1 MGAGGIELWRLKNQQ
16 QQLDPTG
23 TYTAGID
30 PLKEHELLRN
40 ILQSL
45 QQQPVMPPM
54 QSGGMPF
61 APITS
66 QPGTSPPM
74 GPPMTGRTR
83 MPVYS
88 PAPTGPMSQMAYQM
102 AGIPAGRDPMDI
114 LRTIQPARRAP

>member
-1 MGAGGIELWRLKNQQ
+1 MGMGGYPYWRLKQQQ

-23 TYTAGID
+23 SHTAGVD
-30 PLKEHELLRN
+30 PYTEYSLLQN

-54 QSGGMPF
+54 QSGGIPF

-66 QPGTSPPM
+66 QPGT
-74 GPPMTGRTR
+74 GPPMAPPMMGRTR

-88 PAPTGPMSQMAYQM
+88 PAPTGQMSQMAYQM

-114 LRTIQPARRAP
+114 LRTIQPAPRSP